1 MNARPEDFAARALS
15 REELEAHWMPF
26 TANRHFK
33 AKPRILSHAK
43 GMHYWTAEG
52 RQILDGVAGL
62 WCVNAGHSRPRHS
75 VPSADVPPA
84 SRAAPRGSRSIRRDT
99 E

>member
-1 MNARPEDFAARALS
+1 MNARPADFAPRALA

-33 AKPRILSHAK
+33 ANPRLLSHAK
-43 GMHYWTAEG
+43 GMHYWTADG

-62 WCVNAGHSRPRHS
+62 WCVNAGHGRREISQAFATAMGRMTDDSRP
-75 VPSADVPPA
+75 V
-84 SRAAPRGSRSIRRDT
+84 
-99 E
+99 